1 MSQSI
6 DLNSNQTG
14 VINQTQDLIANAVNQ
29 YIVRPTGGTPTSGIN
44 GFVFDI
50 FAEEEI
56 TLESEITDHYVEDN
70 YAIQDHIAQKPVR
83 FVVKGYVAEL
93 TDLFPNTLLSILT
106 TVQSLSSVGGFLPAF
121 SAQATQ
127 VYAKAAAVG
136 NQIGNVISQAKDIYS
151 ILSGSSTSATKQQG
165 AYTTFYNFWVNRQLC
180 TVETPFGVLYN
191 MAIERVTPLQA
202 ENTQIISEFTV
213 SFKQI
218 RLATTQTTPLTI
230 NNPDGSGAITPA
242 NFGLPSNN
250 LTSPSTGLLDTSI
263 NNIQSNSK
271 GRLSQMVNPVNIG
284 GQTTGQDAD
293 IGTLQT
299 SFGLTNPLS
308 TPLFVN

>member
-1 MSQSI
+1 MAQSI

-14 VINQTQDLIANAVNQ
+14 VINQTLNLISNTVNQ

-50 FAEEEI
+50 WAEEEI

-70 YAIQDHIAQKPVR
+70 YAIQDHIAQKPIR
-83 FVVKGYVAEL
+83 YIAKGYVGEL
-93 TDLFPNTLLSILT
+93 NNLFPNSLLSILT
-106 TVQSLSSVGGFLPAF
+106 AVQSLDSVGLFLPAF

-151 ILSGSSTSATKQQG
+151 ILTNSATTATKQQS

-180 TVETPFGVLYN
+180 TVETPYGVLYN
-191 MAIERVTPLQA
+191 MAIERVSPMQP
-202 ENTQIISEFTV
+202 ENTKIISEFTV

-218 RLATTQTTPLTI
+218 RLATTLTTPLTI
-230 NNPDGSGAITPA
+230 NNPAGSGVITPA
-242 NFGLPSNN
+242 NFGLPSNSV
-250 LTSPSTGLLDTSI
+250 TSPATGLLDTSI
-263 NNIQSNSK
+263 NNIQSNAK
-271 GRLSQMVNPVNIG
+271 GRVSQMLNPVNIG
-284 GQTTGQDAD
+284 GQTNGQVSA
-293 IGTLQT
+293 IGTLT
-299 SFGLTNPLS
+299 TAFGL
-308 TPLFVN
+308 